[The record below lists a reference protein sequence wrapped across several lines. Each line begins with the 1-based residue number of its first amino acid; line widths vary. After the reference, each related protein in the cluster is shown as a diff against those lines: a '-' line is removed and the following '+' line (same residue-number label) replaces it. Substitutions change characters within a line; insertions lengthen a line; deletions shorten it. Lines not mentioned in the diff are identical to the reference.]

1 MILLKLPGIRGEG
14 DKGELLKRGIHV
26 WYTWYIVRTV

>member
-1 MILLKLPGIRGEG
+1 MYVNAKMILLKLPGIRGEG

-26 WYTWYIVRTV
+26 